1 MNNLVNEALQIT
13 KELGDVIF
21 IGALATYMHTKNTR
35 DSRDIDFVVENQ
47 IPDDEL
53 ISKNYHKSMTGK
65 QPWFTPRGF
74 KIDIYTRG
82 IPGVSLD
89 KIIENSKK
97 FTIKNKGEIRVLGL
111 ESLIIAKHKAARDQD
126 IEDLKNIAMHRLSQ
140 VDWGVVQEIINDE
153 FTTKQIKTDMKFLSK
168 N

>member
-1 MNNLVNEALQIT
+1 MNNLVNEAIQIT
-13 KELGDVIF
+13 KELGNVIF

-53 ISKNYHKSMTGK
+53 ISKNYHKSMTRK

-89 KIIENSKK
+89 KIIDNSKK

-126 IEDLKNIAMHRLSQ
+126 IEDLKNIAMHRLRQ
-140 VDWGVVQEIINDE
+140 VDWDVVQEITNDE
-153 FTTKQIKTDMKFLSK
+153 FTTKHIKIDMEFLSK